1 MSTAYGLESWQLGQG
16 LGYESALW
24 AEGGTSVSMPPVTIV
39 SIPLNAKLVVLR
51 GFNSRS
57 SAPLRSHV
65 PVIDALADNII
76 KRVGTSNQV
85 KIIRIVGHTDSV
97 GNEDF
102 NFDLGLKRARSTRK
116 LLITFLGIKGRF
128 SNFTPPPFIE
138 CSAGP
143 GLPDSSSASDNR
155 RVEIILE

>member
-1 MSTAYGLESWQLGQG
+1 MSKAYGLESWELGQG

-24 AEGGTSVSMPPVTIV
+24 AEGGTSVSMPPTTIV
-39 SIPLNAKLVVLR
+39 SIPLNATLVVLR

-57 SAPLRSHV
+57 AALLKSHA
-65 PVIDALADNII
+65 PVIGAVAENIV

-85 KIIRIVGHTDSV
+85 KRIRIVGHTDSA

-102 NFDLGLKRARSTRK
+102 NFDLGFKRARSTRK
-116 LLITFLGIKGRF
+116 LLITFLNIRSLG

-138 CSAGP
+138 CSAGA